1 MDRLTA
7 VLQKYDYSLT
17 EADIKKRVDQMLDK
31 HLSENLQKSIYSK
44 LIGHVDLTSLKSDDN
59 DASITS
65 LVEKLNLFDD
75 KFEILPHPAAVCV
88 YPAFVGL
95 VRDTLT
101 EEVEIAAVAAG
112 FPHSQTMTEI
122 KIAEVAMCVAA
133 GATEIDVVIPV
144 GRVKARQY
152 EEIFEE
158 LTEIREAC
166 RGAKLKVI
174 LETSLLREP
183 ELIKE
188 AAVVA
193 MVAGA
198 DFIKTSTGKDAQCAT
213 LEAVYVMCSAIAEF
227 NKLNDTKVGLK
238 VAGGVSTANDA
249 VRYYT
254 LVQQMLGE
262 EWLTPDLFRIG
273 ASRLVNNLISAVV
286 GQEIV
291 YF

>member
-31 HLSENLQKSIYSK
+31 HLSDNLQKSIYSK

-273 ASRLVNNLISAVV
+273 ASRLVNSLISAVV

>member
-31 HLSENLQKSIYSK
+31 HLSDNLQKSIYSK

-101 EEVEIAAVAAG
+101 EEVEITAVAAG

-183 ELIKE
+183 DLIKE

-273 ASRLVNNLISAVV
+273 ASRLVNSLISAVV

>member
-183 ELIKE
+183 DLIKE

-273 ASRLVNNLISAVV
+273 ASRLVNSLISAVV

>member
-273 ASRLVNNLISAVV
+273 ASRLVNSLISAVV

>member
-188 AAVVA
+188 AAVVS

-273 ASRLVNNLISAVV
+273 ASRLVNSLISAVV